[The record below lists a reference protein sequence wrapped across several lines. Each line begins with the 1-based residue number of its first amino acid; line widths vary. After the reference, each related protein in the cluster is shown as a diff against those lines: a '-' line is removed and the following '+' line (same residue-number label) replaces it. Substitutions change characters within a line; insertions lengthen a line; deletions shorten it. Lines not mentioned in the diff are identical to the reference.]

1 MEKREFQAAASGSL
15 IIAPAVG
22 THPCGEQASFL
33 FSISQVED
41 ILGSTTFTEVPF
53 SPAYV
58 SGISEWRGHALPV
71 LSLEM
76 LLGFAGDECA
86 YEGTRGLVVR
96 KTTPSDEPGHFRRA
110 LVRIAAGC
118 RLVSRVPE
126 TEPLLPADYL
136 SAGMQSAVKGMYRW
150 KGGLLIVPY
159 MDPVLSGEMNRVFS
173 DNP

>member
-22 THPCGEQASFL
+22 DHPYGEPASFL

-41 ILGSTTFTEVPF
+41 ILGSITFTEVPF

-76 LLGFAGDECA
+76 LLGLAGDDRA
-86 YEGTRGLVVR
+86 YKGTRGLVVR

-126 TEPLLPADYL
+126 TEPLQLADYL
-136 SAGMQSAVKGMYRW
+136 PRELLPAVKGMYRW
-150 KGGLLIVPY
+150 ESGILIVPH
-159 MDPVLSGEMNRVFS
+159 MDPVLSGELNRVFS
-173 DNP
+173 DNA